1 MKGSIEKAG
10 DRLQRKTL
18 VETVFEK
25 LKEAIWNCEY
35 QPGEKITVNQ
45 ISELYGVSS
54 TCARET
60 IKRLVHE
67 GYLESAP
74 YRETTVAKW
83 ELQDIVEMYDMRLV
97 LEPMATMMAIPN
109 LTEDQVQRLDEL
121 TGKISSLTKCKQY
134 NELHKVNRKFHM
146 TLYAACGNKFLLKFI
161 ESLWVKRALQTF
173 VYIPGHAE
181 KLLSDHLQLM
191 TAIKDGDS
199 QQSTAIMKQHMEHSR
214 DGAIRYLQEFEET
227 KNIIN

>member
-83 ELQDIVEMYDMRLV
+83 EHQDIVEMYDMRLV

-109 LTEDQVQRLDEL
+109 LTKDQVQGLEEL
-121 TGKISSLTKCKQY
+121 TDEIASLTKNKQY
-134 NELHKVNRKFHM
+134 NELHKINREFHM
-146 TLYAACGNKFLLKFI
+146 LLYTACGNKFLLRFI
-161 ESLWVKRALQTF
+161 ESMWIRRALQSF
-173 VYIPGHAE
+173 IYIPGHAE
-181 KLLSDHLQLM
+181 KLLSDHLQLII
-191 TAIKDGDS
+191 AI
-199 QQSTAIMKQHMEHSR
+199 
-214 DGAIRYLQEFEET
+214 
-227 KNIIN
+227 